1 MPRSTSKAWSSS
13 FGVVAFDLGY
23 VVEGVGTGY
32 PDCEAKRC
40 VSSSGDIWERVRVEF
55 EFRSRNF
62 QTHGHDPTD
71 CDVIVCWE
79 DNWPECPLEVLELR
93 SVIAN
98 LGE

>member
-62 QTHGHDPTD
+62 QTHGHDPAD